1 MIRVSKPAAM
11 SGPTGTP
18 RSKATPAT
26 VPTSKPATTSG
37 WLDISFTPRPPSH
50 ATKTPMAI
58 ASNDLTLKKDLK
70 ILSPLILPLAI
81 GTKTAMV
88 KMMIPIFNPC
98 CWMSGKYSL
107 SGVIRKIMSTA
118 AAMVT
123 AEL

>member
-1 MIRVSKPAAM
+1 MVAA
-11 SGPTGTP
+11 
-18 RSKATPAT
+18 K
-26 VPTSKPATTSG
+26 
-37 WLDISFTPRPPSH
+37 
-50 ATKTPMAI
+50 
-58 ASNDLTLKKDLK
+58 ASNVLVAVGAVKKV
-70 ILSPLILPLAI
+70 I
-81 GTKTAMV
+81 TNQVRQTAMV